1 MTNKTAINVN
11 EVEEVGDIEQLSP
24 ERKAQF
30 WMSYFV
36 LGMVFLTLAAS
47 AALYVFADGGLHE
60 YYADIISLCTNNG
73 TSVGSA
79 AEFCKKYLAQ
89 TSSSRNI
96 GAKEFFE
103 FCKNFLPPI
112 VTLVLGAHYVNYNNG
127 ASK

>member
-1 MTNKTAINVN
+1 MNHKPSIIDINKRQG
-11 EVEEVGDIEQLSP
+11 VGDIEELSP

-30 WMSYFV
+30 WMSYVV
-36 LGMVFLTLAAS
+36 LGLVFSTLAAS

-73 TSVGSA
+73 TNA
-79 AEFCKKYLAQ
+79 DIAEFCKKYLAQ
-89 TSSSRNI
+89 ASSSRNI

-112 VTLVLGAHYVNYNNG
+112 VTLVLGAHYVNHNNG
-127 ASK
+127 NPR